1 MQKVLKLRF
10 SDVLL
15 AVLPRW
21 VIPGTRS
28 GAARM
33 DLGGTGAAQS
43 SLDWLSGPHVSSIH
57 LCLSVF
63 IDAFSSMK
71 TGCHKSC
78 NEDMG
83 TGAGLHCRTII
94 WRVNVVTF
102 CNKSFSATKFFL

>member
-43 SLDWLSGPHVSSIH
+43 SVHLLAGPHV
-57 LCLSVF
+57 F
-63 IDAFSSMK
+63 IDSFVSFDIHI
-71 TGCHKSC
+71 CIC
-78 NEDMG
+78 VNED
-83 TGAGLHCRTII
+83 CVSQKIQ
-94 WRVNVVTF
+94 
-102 CNKSFSATKFFL
+102 

>member
-1 MQKVLKLRF
+1 MPKLRF

-43 SLDWLSGPHVSSIH
+43 SLHWLSGPHV
-57 LCLSVF
+57 F
-63 IDAFSSMK
+63 IDSFVSF
-71 TGCHKSC
+71 GIHIGICV
-78 NEDMG
+78 NED
-83 TGAGLHCRTII
+83 CVSQKIQ
-94 WRVNVVTF
+94 
-102 CNKSFSATKFFL
+102 